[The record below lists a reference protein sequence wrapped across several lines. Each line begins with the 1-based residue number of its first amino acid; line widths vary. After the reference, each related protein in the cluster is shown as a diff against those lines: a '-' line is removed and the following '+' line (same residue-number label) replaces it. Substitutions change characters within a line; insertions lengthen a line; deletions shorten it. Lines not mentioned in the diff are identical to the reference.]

1 MYLYS
6 PETNAFYIDGI
17 SSDIPDGTIAVDES
31 IYDRVTMTGHFMPGR
46 LGLPVIA
53 ERRPSELHTW
63 DGADWII
70 DEPGLESLSE
80 QLKQDAIC
88 TAEKTKEQLLSM
100 VTSKIAPLQDAADLD
115 IATGEES
122 AVLKKWKKYRVL
134 LNRVD
139 TSTAPDIIWPEKPE

>member
-6 PETNAFYIDGI
+6 PETNAFYIDEI

-31 IYDRVTMTGHFMPGR
+31 IYDEVTITGHFMPGR

-100 VTSKIAPLQDAADLD
+100 VASKIAPLQDAVDLGM
-115 IATGEES
+115 ATPEEES
-122 AVLKKWKKYRVL
+122 ALKEWKKYRVL
-134 LNRVD
+134 VNRVD
-139 TSTAPDIIWPEKPE
+139 THLGANVVWPEKP